1 MAKRLLLEIGVEELP
16 ASFVG
21 PALDE
26 LRATATAGLDDARL
40 ARDSVRVLGTPR
52 RLALLVEGLADGQE
66 DRTREVLGP
75 AIKVAYD
82 AQGAPT
88 NAAKGFAKGAG
99 VSVESLERASTPKGE
114 YLLARVHDKG
124 RAAAEVLPELL
135 TAWIQGLHF
144 PKTMHWNGTGRFARP
159 VRWIVALLDDATL
172 PVTCFG
178 VNAGARSRGHRTIAP
193 GWVEIGRPERY
204 VEALRQA
211 GVVVDPAERS
221 RMIGEELANA
231 VRPLGGRAVE
241 DAELLDEVTQL
252 VEWPEAVV
260 GSFDAKYLALPRPVV
275 VTAMRA
281 HQRYFAA
288 EGANGALLGNFVMIR
303 SGRGDGADQVRRGT
317 QAVLRARLEDARFY
331 WENDLKG
338 GFESKVEQLKGMV
351 WHEKL
356 GSIYDRT
363 QRLGFLVDDLARAL
377 APQARDAAGRAARLC
392 KADLATEMVRSGKEF
407 ATLQGIIGAEY
418 AAASGESDIVA
429 RAIRE
434 HYLPQ
439 GPSDPLPQTIEG
451 TLLSLADRIEAV
463 VGGLRAGLEVSGSQD
478 PYGLRRAGNGIIRI
492 LLEKNLRLDVL
503 DVASRLSAF
512 FEKSGIAADSKA
524 GDLAAFWAQR
534 LESALE
540 DLGVNHDTAAAVL
553 AVRPGD
559 PVDVLARAR
568 AIDAIR
574 QGSDFE
580 GLMVGYRR
588 AANLLRTAKP
598 EDISESAAPLAERA
612 ENFGLK
618 VEADL
623 HLETKMARQ
632 AIETHLQSDSPDY
645 SKALRV
651 LLGLRAPIDG
661 FFDGVMVM
669 DDDTV
674 TRRRRLSLLQEVR
687 KTFLRMADFA
697 RLPAVADQKAA

>member
-1 MAKRLLLEIGVEELP
+1 MARRLLLEIGCEELP

-21 PALDE
+21 PALEE
-26 LRATATAGLDDARL
+26 LAALARAGLAEARL
-40 ARDSVRVLGTPR
+40 SCDSIRVLGTPR
-52 RLALLVEGLADGQE
+52 RLALLVEGLADRQE

-75 AIKVAYD
+75 AVTVAFD

-99 VSVESLERASTPKGE
+99 VPVESLERARTPKGE
-114 YLLARVHDKG
+114 YLMARVHDVGAPLAK
-124 RAAAEVLPELL
+124 VLPALL
-135 TAWIQGLHF
+135 VSWITGIHF
-144 PKTMHWNGTGRFARP
+144 PKTMQWNATGRFARP
-159 VRWIVALLDDATL
+159 VRWLVALLDGDVL
-172 PVTCFG
+172 PLACFG
-178 VNAGARSRGHRTIAP
+178 VTAGARSRGHRTLAP

-204 VEALRQA
+204 VDALRDA
-211 GVVVDPAERS
+211 GVIVDPAER
-221 RMIGEELANA
+221 RRRIEEELASA
-231 VRPLGGRAVE
+231 VVPIGGRAVE
-241 DAELLDEVTQL
+241 DVDLLDEVTQL

-260 GSFDAKYLALPRPVV
+260 GSFDSKYLQLPRPVV

-281 HQRYFAA
+281 HQRYFAV
-288 EGANGALLGNFVMIR
+288 ERPDGSLLGNFVMIR

-338 GFESKVEQLKGMV
+338 GLEAKLELLKGIV

-363 QRLGFLVDDLARAL
+363 QRLGFLVDELARSL
-377 APQARDAAGRAARLC
+377 APNARAAATRAARLC

-407 ATLQGIIGAEY
+407 ATLQGIVGAEY
-418 AAASGESDIVA
+418 AAATGEPENVV

-439 GPSDPLPQTIEG
+439 GPSDPLPASTEG
-451 TLLSLADRIEAV
+451 ILLSLADRIEAI
-463 VGGLRAGLEVSGSQD
+463 VGGLRAGLEVTGSQD
-478 PYGLRRAGNGIIRI
+478 PYGLRRAGNGVVRI

-503 DVASRLSAF
+503 EVASRLSAF
-512 FEKSGIAADSKA
+512 FEKSGIPADPKA
-524 GDLAAFWAQR
+524 GDLAGFWAQR

-540 DLGVNHDTAAAVL
+540 EQGVTHDTAEAVL
-553 AVRPGD
+553 TVRPGD
-559 PVDVLARAR
+559 PLDVLARAR
-568 AIDAIR
+568 ALDEIR
-574 QGSDFE
+574 RGDDFE

-598 EDISESAAPLAERA
+598 EDVAGSGSPLAERA
-612 ENFGLK
+612 ENFGEK

-632 AIETHLQSDSPDY
+632 AVETLLQGEEPDY
-645 SKALRV
+645 PKALRI
-651 LLGLRAPIDG
+651 LLGLRMPIDG

-669 DDDTV
+669 VDDTV
-674 TRRRRLSLLQEVR
+674 VRRRRLGLLEEVR
-687 KTFLRMADFA
+687 QAFLRIADFSA
-697 RLPAVADQKAA
+697 LPAGAGQKAT